1 MAYTPVIAQ
10 DDKITYAQ
18 CGSCGGL
25 GLYGID
31 RFMDESDRADLAE
44 LAARGYTIHHATVGA
59 RVSND
64 ECACKVEIVKQP
76 VVPVVTLTRSAT
88 PRSSK
93 KQSGKSTLTL
103 SVSRR

>member
-18 CGSCGGL
+18 CGGCGGL

-31 RFMDESDRADLAE
+31 RFMDDTDRADLE
-44 LAARGYTIHHATVGA
+44 SLAARGYNIHHSTVGA

-64 ECACKVEIVKQP
+64 ECVCKFETMKKPAIP
-76 VVPVVTLTRSAT
+76 VVILTRSAT
-88 PRSSK
+88 SRSTK

-103 SVSRR
+103 SVSRK

>member
-18 CGSCGGL
+18 CGGCGGL
-25 GLYGID
+25 GFYGID
-31 RFMDESDRADLAE
+31 RFMDDADRADLDL
-44 LAARGYTIHHATVGA
+44 LAARGYKISQGMVGA
-59 RVSND
+59 KVSSV
-64 ECACKVEIVKQP
+64 ECFCKVEVIQKSSVT
-76 VVPVVTLTRSAT
+76 VVTLTRSAT

-103 SVSRR
+103 SVSRK